1 LEGYGLRVT
10 GRQSLP
16 VHANPEN
23 IRYLLTKRDR
33 MGHELDI
40 EGEAAE

>member
-1 LEGYGLRVT
+1 
-10 GRQSLP
+10 

-23 IRYLLTKRDR
+23 IRYLETKRDR

-40 EGEAAE
+40 DQDRP